1 MAQSHPPL
9 FSHGVPMPGTQSPLL
24 FPATHSDSTFKSQL
38 PAGSRSGPSSSLLSP
53 RATQPPPTRHFSRT
67 PARDVLYEGP
77 DARNP
82 ALSATA
88 SPGLE
93 KPTSCCRRGKV
104 TAQLP
109 RPACDPATCR
119 AWQAPELP
127 LPPAARAATGLAQL
141 PPGGRVGRRPL
152 ATRGDPQSPRR
163 PRRRAPTPVP
173 GRPAASAP
181 PPQPLTRAGTVLRRR
196 DRAA

>member
-1 MAQSHPPL
+1 
-9 FSHGVPMPGTQSPLL
+9 MP
-24 FPATHSDSTFKSQL
+24 
-38 PAGSRSGPSSSLLSP
+38 
-53 RATQPPPTRHFSRT
+53 
-67 PARDVLYEGP
+67 YEGP

-82 ALSATA
+82 ALSSAA

-127 LPPAARAATGLAQL
+127 LPPAARAATGLARL
-141 PPGGRVGRRPL
+141 PREAGWAGDPSRPVVTPTVPADPAAERPPRFPGVLRRQRRPL
-152 ATRGDPQSPRR
+152 SRSPGPGQSCVGETAQLEGAGGGGRRERKGERAQHRFGLHHPPRR
-163 PRRRAPTPVP
+163 GKRRAGSTTARASHPPP
-173 GRPAASAP
+173 RAPAAA
-181 PPQPLTRAGTVLRRR
+181 
-196 DRAA
+196 